1 MIQFQHNIYFKGNKM
16 KIKEKLNLDIEGII
30 EHGAINIVAFG
41 DSVTHGAIEGYDYEN
56 VYWNL
61 LRKKLNAVRDIVPVN
76 VINSG
81 IAGIT
86 SRRSLSRIQ
95 RDVISHH
102 PDLVIV
108 CFGLNDSNLESY
120 INSMTTIFKECLDA
134 GAEVIY
140 LTPNMLNTYVD
151 PETASAHMDYA
162 KVTAARQMDGSM
174 DNQIYSAIEVA
185 KEMGVK
191 VCDCYS
197 EWKKLY
203 ESGVDTTQLLI
214 NKINHPTAEM
224 HKLFADMLFDVI
236 MNDETNTV
244 TD

>member
-1 MIQFQHNIYFKGNKM
+1 M
-16 KIKEKLNLDIEGII
+16 KIKEKIMLDRKGLET
-30 EHGAINIVAFG
+30 HGPINIVIFG
-41 DSVTHGAIEGYDYEN
+41 DSVSHGVVIDNNDYEN
-56 VYWNL
+56 VYWNV
-61 LRKKLNAVRDIVPVN
+61 LRKKLNAVRDMVPVN

-86 SRRSLSRIQ
+86 SRRSLARIR
-95 RDVISHH
+95 RDVTSHH

-108 CFGLNDSNLESY
+108 CFGLNDSDLESY
-120 INSMTTIFKECLDA
+120 ISSMTTIFKECLDA

-151 PETASAHMDYA
+151 PETAPGNMEYA

-174 DNQIYSAIEVA
+174 DNQIFSAIKVA

-191 VCDCYS
+191 VCDCYG
-197 EWKKLY
+197 EWKKMH
-203 ESGVDTTQLLI
+203 ESGVDTTKLLI

-236 MNDETNTV
+236 MNDEADATAE
-244 TD
+244 